1 MGVTLLIIINTETKC
16 YKTLHYGEV
25 PEGWIAVP
33 VRLELRARAY
43 CPYCELQ
50 IKDGILTDI
59 IRLERP
65 EPEPDYSEQITEL
78 KEQLASTDYKIIK
91 CSEAS
96 LIGEELPYDVAELH
110 AERQAL
116 RDQINELEAKLSEE
130 VNTNG

>member
-1 MGVTLLIIINTETKC
+1 MND
-16 YKTLHYGEV
+16 
-25 PEGWIAVP
+25 
-33 VRLELRARAY
+33 
-43 CPYCELQ
+43 Q
-50 IKDGILTDI
+50 N
-59 IRLERP
+59 
-65 EPEPDYSEQITEL
+65 PEPDYSEQIAEL

-116 RDQINELEAKLSEE
+116 RDQINALEAKLSEE